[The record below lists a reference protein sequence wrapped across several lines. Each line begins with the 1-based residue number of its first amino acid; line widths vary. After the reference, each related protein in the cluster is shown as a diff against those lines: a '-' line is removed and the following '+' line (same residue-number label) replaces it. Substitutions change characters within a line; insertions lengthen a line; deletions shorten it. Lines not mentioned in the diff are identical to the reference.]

1 MFAADLFLYRACCGI
16 IILQWQK
23 GTVGMRLT
31 RRDLGLRALYNF
43 GDDMGKGRC
52 TMLFSVVAQ
61 NVIAWMTG
69 SLFYT
74 SFLLHNGIN
83 LVNIGIITAIPLLSN
98 VIAVFS
104 PFILE
109 SFPRRRYLLMAGRIT
124 YYTLNLLC
132 ITLVPEI
139 FRDPSARVTAFV
151 VLLFTAN
158 IVNAMCGCGYTVWHL
173 NFIPGDLRA
182 GYFASSTRIAYFF
195 GLGLGVVSAFIADSF
210 SGSPHEYTVVVA
222 LRYIAYALG
231 ITEAIL
237 LALPREFPYP
247 QTNKPR
253 FTDIVTK
260 PLKHPKFRMTMV
272 IMFIYCMGQNV
283 SSGALSA
290 YLLDQAHVTFT
301 FVQLINFMYPVFMTI
316 FARSSTNT
324 IRRLGWY
331 RAFALYTFIQFPT
344 TIAYACVN
352 ASNVWILLPV
362 VRLTQHWMGA
372 TANVAA
378 QNIPFLNA
386 PRENQSNYISFNA
399 ITSNLGAF
407 LGVSLGTAFIKYNP
421 GLDWNVLGFHFCN
434 VQVLVLAWAAFQIIV
449 PAVTILLLKKYRL
462 EEVQST

>member
-1 MFAADLFLYRACCGI
+1 
-16 IILQWQK
+16 
-23 GTVGMRLT
+23 MRLIH
-31 RRDLGLRALYNF
+31 RDSGLRALYNLN
-43 GDDMGKGRC
+43 DDMGKGRC

-109 SFPRRRYLLMAGRIT
+109 SFPRRRYLLFAGRIT

-132 ITLVPEI
+132 ITVVPEV
-139 FRDPSARVTAFV
+139 FREPSARVSAFV
-151 VLLFTAN
+151 VILFTAN
-158 IVNAMCGCGYTVWHL
+158 IVNAMCSCGYTVWHL

-182 GYFASSTRIAYFF
+182 GYFASSARIGNFF

-210 SGSPHEYTVVVA
+210 TGSPYEYTVVVA
-222 LRYIAYALG
+222 FRYIAYVLG

-237 LALPREFPYP
+237 LVLPKEFPYP
-247 QTNKPR
+247 QATKPR
-253 FTDIVTK
+253 FTDIITK
-260 PLKHPKFRMTMV
+260 PLGQTKFRMTMV
-272 IMFIYCMGQNV
+272 IMFLHCMGQNV
-283 SSGALSA
+283 AAGALSA
-290 YLLDQAHVTFT
+290 YLLEQAHVTFT
-301 FVQLINFMYPVFMTI
+301 FVQIINFMYPVFMTI

-331 RAFALYTFIQFPT
+331 RAFALYFFIQFPT
-344 TIAYACVN
+344 TVAYACVN
-352 ASNVWILLPV
+352 ASNVWILLPA
-362 VRLTQHWMGA
+362 VRLIQHWIGA

-378 QNIPFLNA
+378 QNIPFINA

-421 GLDWNVLGFHFCN
+421 RLDWNVFGLHFCN
-434 VQVLVLAWAAFQIIV
+434 VQVLVLMWAAFQMIV
-449 PAVTILLLKKYRL
+449 PAVTMLLLKRYAL
-462 EEVQST
+462 EEERQA